1 MARIH
6 RDDLISADIVL
17 PELMI
22 LQRSIFGDTWTREV
36 GPKDFVSPMEAG
48 VALRVHRVT
57 VYDWISKGLLKVHE
71 TEYGSRLRWG
81 DVYKFAAKRG
91 LLD

>member
-17 PELMI
+17 PGRLI
-22 LQRSIFGDTWTREV
+22 LQRSIFGDVWTRKV
-36 GPKDFVSPMEAG
+36 GPKDLVSPMEAG

-57 VYDWISKGLLKVHE
+57 IYDWIEKGLLKAKE
-71 TEYGSRLRWG
+71 TEYGLRLRWG
-81 DVYKFAAKRG
+81 DVDRFARKRG
-91 LLD
+91 LVD